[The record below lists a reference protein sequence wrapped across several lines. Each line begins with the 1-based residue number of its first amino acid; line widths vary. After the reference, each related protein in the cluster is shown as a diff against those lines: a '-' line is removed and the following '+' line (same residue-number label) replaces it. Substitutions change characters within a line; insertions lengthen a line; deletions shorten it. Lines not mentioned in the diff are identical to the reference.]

1 MVAAAV
7 ASTAAVTTSVAII
20 AVMVIATGVI
30 TAIGAIIV
38 ITTTTGLPA
47 MATAVDTAPP
57 MSLTMAAIASSTPK
71 SVRVA

>member
-1 MVAAAV
+1 MAAAV
-7 ASTAAVTTSVAII
+7 ASTVAVTTSVVI